1 MSAATSLV
9 RAVLNG
15 ARARGLDPGPLL
27 RRARL
32 DASVVE
38 DRDARVATAA
48 YLEVFAAAAEAANDP
63 HFGARIADAFDASCF
78 GLLGFVIASCATL
91 GEALDRFCRHTNL
104 LCDELRVRI
113 DRRGDAVAIVYDF
126 AGSPGTP
133 GMFEMALAHFL
144 KTARKGTRGAFEPL
158 RVVFRHRGDGP
169 TVAAILAAEV
179 ELGGPENAVV
189 CADASLALPL
199 CGSNRA
205 LLRVLDAHVALLA
218 RPAPPPAP
226 EDEVTRTRRA
236 IRELL
241 PDGHPSLEQTAKRL
255 GVGARTLQRRL
266 RDHGLGF
273 RALVDDVRREWAV
286 LRLAD
291 PEVSVSECAFALG
304 YASPSAFCHAFRRWT
319 GRNPSQRA

>member
-15 ARARGLDPGPLL
+15 AAAQGLAVAPLL
-27 RRARL
+27 ARAQL
-32 DASVVE
+32 DAAVVA

-48 YLEVFAAAAEAANDP
+48 YLELFAAAAEAASDP
-63 HFGARIADAFDASCF
+63 RFGARIADAFDAACF

-91 GEALDRFCRHTNL
+91 GEALGRFCRHTNL
-104 LCDELRVRI
+104 LCDELRVRV
-113 DRRGDAVAIVYDF
+113 DRRGDAVAVVYEF
-126 AGSPGTP
+126 VGSPGVP
-133 GMFEMALAHFL
+133 ALFEMALTHFV
-144 KTARKGTRGAFEPL
+144 KTARKGTRGAFQPL
-158 RVVFRHRGDGP
+158 RVVFRHRGDAP
-169 TVAAILAAEV
+169 ALAALLGAEAQ
-179 ELGGPENAVV
+179 LGGPENAVV
-189 CADASLALPL
+189 CTDASLALPL
-199 CGSNRA
+199 RGSNRA
-205 LLRVLDAHVALLA
+205 LLQVLDAHVALVA
-218 RPAPPPAP
+218 RPGPAP
-226 EDEVTRTRRA
+226 AAEDEVTRTRRA

-241 PDGHPSLEQTAKRL
+241 PDGHPSLEQAAKRL

-286 LRLAD
+286 DRLAD